1 MVDFG
6 QYECYLER
14 DQAELVKSIAADN
27 YDPAT
32 PRNFETIYDHV
43 LTIQKG
49 EGYAKNYLNG
59 ALMLPDTNAN
69 KTGAGLHTYV
79 GKYNWFTGGNASA
92 GKKSVRGFRR
102 GFSANNPYLSP
113 LTMIANNSPSFA
125 APNIGFGTCC
135 RISE

>member
-1 MVDFG
+1 M
-6 QYECYLER
+6 ER
-14 DQAELVKSIAADN
+14 DQAELVKGIAADN

-32 PRNFETIYDHV
+32 PRDFETIYDHV
-43 LTIQKG
+43 LTVQKG

-92 GKKSVRGFRR
+92 GKRSVRGFRR
-102 GFSANNPYLSP
+102 GNRALNSYLSP
-113 LTMIANNSPSFA
+113 LTLSAADSPSGTISG
-125 APNIGFGTCC
+125 IGFGTCC
-135 RISE
+135 RIAE